1 MSIDAVLDRILLDL
15 LSDRIIARMGGRVPA
30 KPRSAL
36 LLFAETDFGLE
47 AALEQLQQLRD
58 AGWAFETVIAPEA
71 RQSLKDRL
79 AGFGAAEVEGKAG
92 DILDQHTTILVPTL
106 SISLAAKVALGI
118 ADDLLSK
125 ILQGGL
131 ERGVRIIAA
140 RDGGCPNGRDRRA
153 RGLLPNAAYQATM
166 SGHLQ
171 TLMNYG
177 IELSW
182 AARLA
187 VAVEGATPLS
197 SAAPITAPKL
207 VAARTEGVFGL
218 REARSLDATELR
230 LGHAVIVTPAA
241 AEELRAR
248 DIALVRE

>member
-1 MSIDAVLDRILLDL
+1 MNIEAALDRILLDL

-36 LLFAETDFGLE
+36 VLFAETDFGLE
-47 AALEQLQQLRD
+47 AALGQLQQLRD

-71 RQSLKDRL
+71 RRLLKDRF
-79 AGFGAAEVEGKAG
+79 AGFEEVEAEGKAG
-92 DILDQHTTILVPTL
+92 DLLDRHTTILVPTL
-106 SISLAAKVALGI
+106 SVSLAAKVALGI
-118 ADDLLSK
+118 ADDPLSE

-131 ERGVRIIAA
+131 ERGARIIAA
-140 RDGGCPNGRDRRA
+140 RDGVCPNGRDRRA

-171 TLMNYG
+171 TLMDYG
-177 IELSW
+177 IALSW

-187 VAVEGATPLS
+187 VAVEGDASAPATPI
-197 SAAPITAPKL
+197 AAPKL
-207 VAARTEGVFGL
+207 IAARTEGVFGL
-218 REARSLDATELR
+218 REARSLNATEIH

-248 DIALVRE
+248 DIALVRD

>member
-1 MSIDAVLDRILLDL
+1 MNIDAALDRILLDL
-15 LSDRIIARMGGRVPA
+15 LSDRIIARMGCRVPA

-36 LLFAETDFGLE
+36 VLFAETDLGLE
-47 AALEQLQQLRD
+47 AAIGQLQQLRD
-58 AGWAFETVIAPEA
+58 GGWAFETVIAPEA
-71 RQSLKDRL
+71 RCLLKDRL
-79 AGFGAAEVEGKAG
+79 AGFGAVDAEANAS
-92 DILDQHTTILVPTL
+92 DLLDRHTTILVPML

-118 ADDLLSK
+118 ADDPLSK
-125 ILQGGL
+125 ILQAGL
-131 ERGVRIIAA
+131 ERGMRIIAA
-140 RDGGCPNGRDRRA
+140 RDGVCPNGRDRRA

-171 TLMNYG
+171 TLMGYG

-187 VAVEGATPLS
+187 VAIESQTPA
-197 SAAPITAPKL
+197 SAPPIAAPKL

-218 REARSLDATELR
+218 REARSLTATELH

>member
-1 MSIDAVLDRILLDL
+1 MNIDAALDRILLDL
-15 LSDRIIARMGGRVPA
+15 LSDRIIARMGGRVQS
-30 KPRSAL
+30 KTRSAL
-36 LLFAETDFGLE
+36 VLFAETDFGLE
-47 AALEQLQQLRD
+47 AALGQLQQLRD

-71 RQSLKDRL
+71 RPPLKDGVS
-79 AGFGAAEVEGKAG
+79 GFEGAEIEGKAG
-92 DILDQHTTILVPTL
+92 DLLDRHTTILVPTL
-106 SISLAAKVALGI
+106 SVSLAAKVALGI
-118 ADDLLSK
+118 ADDPLSK

-131 ERGVRIIAA
+131 ERGARIIAA
-140 RDGGCPNGRDRRA
+140 RDGVCPSGRDRRA
-153 RGLLPNAAYQATM
+153 RGLLPANSAYQAMM

-171 TLMNYG
+171 KLMDYG

-187 VAVEGATPLS
+187 VAVEGDTPA
-197 SAAPITAPKL
+197 SAMPIAAPKL
-207 VAARTEGVFGL
+207 IATRTEGVFGL
-218 REARSLDATELR
+218 REARSLDATELH

>member
-47 AALEQLQQLRD
+47 AALEQLRQLRD

-92 DILDQHTTILVPTL
+92 DLLDRHTTILVPAL
-106 SISLAAKVALGI
+106 SVSLAAKVALGI
-118 ADDLLSK
+118 ADDPLSR

-131 ERGVRIIAA
+131 ERGARIIAA
-140 RDGGCPNGRDRRA
+140 RDGVCPNGRDRRA

-171 TLMNYG
+171 ALMGYG

-187 VAVEGATPLS
+187 VAVEGDTPASATPT
-197 SAAPITAPKL
+197 AAPKL
-207 VAARTEGVFGL
+207 VPVRTEGVFGL
-218 REARSLDATELR
+218 REARSLDATELH

>member
-1 MSIDAVLDRILLDL
+1 MNIEAALDRILLDL
-15 LSDRIIARMGGRVPA
+15 LSDRIIARMGGRVQA

-36 LLFAETDFGLE
+36 VLFAETDFGLE
-47 AALEQLQQLRD
+47 AALGQLRQLRD

-92 DILDQHTTILVPTL
+92 DLLDRHTTILVPAL
-106 SISLAAKVALGI
+106 SVSFAAKVALGI
-118 ADDLLSK
+118 ADDPLSK

-131 ERGVRIIAA
+131 ERGTRIIAA
-140 RDGGCPNGRDRRA
+140 RDGVCPNGRDRRA

-171 TLMNYG
+171 TLMDYG

-182 AARLA
+182 AARLV
-187 VAVEGATPLS
+187 VAVDGEM
-197 SAAPITAPKL
+197 SASAPQIAAPKL
-207 VAARTEGVFGL
+207 IAARTEGVFGL
-218 REARSLDATELR
+218 REARSLNANELR

-248 DIALVRE
+248 DIALVRD

>member
-1 MSIDAVLDRILLDL
+1 MSIDAALDRILLDL

-36 LLFAETDFGLE
+36 VLFAETDFGLE
-47 AALEQLQQLRD
+47 AALGQLQQLLD

-71 RQSLKDRL
+71 RCLLKDRL
-79 AGFGAAEVEGKAG
+79 TGFEVAEAEGKAG
-92 DILDQHTTILVPTL
+92 DLLGRHTTILVPML
-106 SISLAAKVALGI
+106 SISLATKVALGI
-118 ADDLLSK
+118 ADDPLSK

-131 ERGVRIIAA
+131 ERGARIIAA
-140 RDGGCPNGRDRRA
+140 RDGVCPNGRDRRA
-153 RGLLPNAAYQATM
+153 RGLLPNAAYQAMM

-171 TLMNYG
+171 ALMGYG
-177 IELSW
+177 ITLSW

-187 VAVEGATPLS
+187 VAVEGEMPA
-197 SAAPITAPKL
+197 SAPQIAASKL

-218 REARSLDATELR
+218 REARSLNATELR

>member
-1 MSIDAVLDRILLDL
+1 MNIDAALDRILLDL
-15 LSDRIIARMGGRVPA
+15 LSDRIIARMGGRVQA

-36 LLFAETDFGLE
+36 LLFADTDFGLE
-47 AALEQLQQLRD
+47 AALGQLQQLHD
-58 AGWAFETVIAPEA
+58 AGWVFETVVASET
-71 RQSLKDRL
+71 RCLLRDRF
-79 AGFGAAEVEGKAG
+79 AGFGAADFEGKAE
-92 DILDQHTTILVPTL
+92 DLPDRHSTILVPTL
-106 SISLAAKVALGI
+106 SVSLAAKVALGI
-118 ADDLLSK
+118 ADDPLSRV
-125 ILQGGL
+125 LQGGL
-131 ERGVRIIAA
+131 ERGHRIIAA
-140 RDGGCPNGRDRRA
+140 RDGVCPNGRDRRA
-153 RGLLPNAAYQATM
+153 RGLLPNSAYQATM

-187 VAVEGATPLS
+187 TAAEGIVYASPVPVAAQR
-197 SAAPITAPKL
+197 L

-218 REARSLDATELR
+218 WEARSLEATELH

>member
-15 LSDRIIARMGGRVPA
+15 LSDRIIARMGGTVQA

-36 LLFAETDFGLE
+36 VLFAETDFGFE
-47 AALEQLQQLRD
+47 AALGQLRQLRD
-58 AGWAFETVIAPEA
+58 AGWAFETVIAPEV
-71 RQSLKDRL
+71 RSLLTDRL
-79 AGFGAAEVEGKAG
+79 ACLGAAEIEDKAA
-92 DILDQHTTILVPTL
+92 DLLDRHTTILVPTF

-118 ADDLLSK
+118 ADDPLSK

-131 ERGVRIIAA
+131 ERGARIIAA
-140 RDGGCPNGRDRRA
+140 RDGVCPNGRDRRA
-153 RGLLPNAAYQATM
+153 RGLLPNAAYQAMM

-171 TLMNYG
+171 TLMGYG

-187 VAVEGATPLS
+187 VAVEGDTRASATP
-197 SAAPITAPKL
+197 I
-207 VAARTEGVFGL
+207 VASTLMVARTEGVFGL
-218 REARSLDATELR
+218 REARSLETRELR

>member
-1 MSIDAVLDRILLDL
+1 MNIDAALDRILLDL

-36 LLFAETDFGLE
+36 VLFAETDFGLE
-47 AALEQLQQLRD
+47 AALGQLHQLHD

-71 RQSLKDRL
+71 RCLLKDRL
-79 AGFGAAEVEGKAG
+79 AGFEVVEAEGTAG
-92 DILDQHTTILVPTL
+92 NFLDRHTTILVPSL
-106 SISLAAKVALGI
+106 SVSLAAKMALGI
-118 ADDLLSK
+118 ADDPLSK

-131 ERGVRIIAA
+131 ERGARIIAA
-140 RDGGCPNGRDRRA
+140 RDGVCPNGRDRRA

-171 TLMNYG
+171 TLMDYG

-187 VAVEGATPLS
+187 VAVEGDAPATS
-197 SAAPITAPKL
+197 TAAPKL
-207 VAARTEGVFGL
+207 IAARTEGVFGL
-218 REARSLDATELR
+218 QEARSLNATEIH

-248 DIALVRE
+248 DIALVRD

>member
-47 AALEQLQQLRD
+47 AALGQLQQLRD

-79 AGFGAAEVEGKAG
+79 AGFGAAEVEGKAR
-92 DILDQHTTILVPTL
+92 DLLDRNTTILVPTL
-106 SISLAAKVALGI
+106 SVSLAAKVALGI
-118 ADDLLSK
+118 ADDPLSK

-140 RDGGCPNGRDRRA
+140 RDGVCPNGRDRRA

-171 TLMNYG
+171 TLMSYG

-187 VAVEGATPLS
+187 VTVEGDTPASATPI
-197 SAAPITAPKL
+197 AAPKL

-218 REARSLDATELR
+218 REARSLEATELR

>member
-15 LSDRIIARMGGRVPA
+15 LSDRIIARMGGGAQA
-30 KPRSAL
+30 KARSAL
-36 LLFAETDFGLE
+36 VLFAETDFGLE
-47 AALEQLQQLRD
+47 AALGQLQQLRD
-58 AGWAFETVIAPEA
+58 AGWAFETIVAPEA
-71 RQSLKDRL
+71 RPLLKDRF
-79 AGFGAAEVEGKAG
+79 AGLGIAEVEGAVG
-92 DILDQHTTILVPTL
+92 DLLVRHTTILVPAL
-106 SISLAAKVALGI
+106 SVSLAAKVALGI
-118 ADDLLSK
+118 ADDPLSK

-140 RDGGCPNGRDRRA
+140 RDGVCPNGRDRRA

-171 TLMNYG
+171 KLMDYG

-187 VAVEGATPLS
+187 VAVEGDTPA
-197 SAAPITAPKL
+197 SAMPIAAPKL
-207 VAARTEGVFGL
+207 IAARTEGVFGL
-218 REARSLDATELR
+218 REARSLDAAELH

-248 DIALVRE
+248 DITLVRE

>member
-1 MSIDAVLDRILLDL
+1 MNIDAALDRILLDL
-15 LSDRIIARMGGRVPA
+15 LSDRIIARMGGRMQA
-30 KPRSAL
+30 KTRSAL
-36 LLFAETDFGLE
+36 VLFSDTDFGLE
-47 AALEQLQQLRD
+47 AALGQLQQLRD
-58 AGWAFETVIAPEA
+58 AGWAFETVVAPEA
-71 RQSLKDRL
+71 QSSLKDRL
-79 AGFGAAEVEGKAG
+79 AGFEVVEAEGKVG
-92 DILDQHTTILVPTL
+92 VLLDRHSVILVPTL

-118 ADDLLSK
+118 ADDPLSK

-131 ERGVRIIAA
+131 ERGVHIIAA
-140 RDGGCPNGRDRRA
+140 RDGVCPNGRDRHA

-171 TLMNYG
+171 KLMDYG
-177 IELSW
+177 LELSW

-187 VAVEGATPLS
+187 VAVEGVTPVS
-197 SAAPITAPKL
+197 PVPIAAPKL

-218 REARSLDATELR
+218 REARSLEATELH

-248 DIALVRE
+248 DITLVRE

>member
-1 MSIDAVLDRILLDL
+1 MSIDAALDRILLDL
-15 LSDRIIARMGGRVPA
+15 LSDRIIARMGGRAQA

-36 LLFAETDFGLE
+36 VLFAETDFGIE
-47 AALEQLQQLRD
+47 AALGQLQQLRD
-58 AGWAFETVIAPEA
+58 AGWAFETVIAPEVRPLLA
-71 RQSLKDRL
+71 DKL
-79 AGFGAAEVEGKAG
+79 AGFEMVEAEGRAG
-92 DILDQHTTILVPTL
+92 DLLDRHTIILVPTL
-106 SISLAAKVALGI
+106 SVSLAAKVALGI
-118 ADDLLSK
+118 ADDPLSK

-131 ERGVRIIAA
+131 ERGTRIIAA
-140 RDGGCPNGRDRRA
+140 RDGVCPNGRDRRA

-171 TLMNYG
+171 TLMGYG

-182 AARLA
+182 AARFA
-187 VAVEGATPLS
+187 VAFEGDTLA
-197 SAAPITAPKL
+197 AAPPI
-207 VAARTEGVFGL
+207 AAQRLIAVRTEGVFGL
-218 REARSLDATELR
+218 REARSLNATELR

>member
-15 LSDRIIARMGGRVPA
+15 LSDRIIARMGGRVQA
-30 KPRSAL
+30 KARSAL
-36 LLFAETDFGLE
+36 VLFAETDFGLE
-47 AALEQLQQLRD
+47 ATLGQLQQLRD
-58 AGWAFETVIAPEA
+58 VGWAFETVVAPEA
-71 RQSLKDRL
+71 RSSLKDRF
-79 AGFGAAEVEGKAG
+79 AGLGIAEVEGAVG
-92 DILDQHTTILVPTL
+92 DLLVRHTTILVPAL
-106 SISLAAKVALGI
+106 SVSLAAKVALGI
-118 ADDLLSK
+118 ADDPLSK

-140 RDGGCPNGRDRRA
+140 RDGVCPNGRDRRA

-171 TLMNYG
+171 KLMDYG

-187 VAVEGATPLS
+187 VAVEGDTPA
-197 SAAPITAPKL
+197 SAMPIAAPKL
-207 VAARTEGVFGL
+207 IAARTEGVFGL
-218 REARSLDATELR
+218 REARSLDAAELH

-248 DIALVRE
+248 DITLVRE

>member
-1 MSIDAVLDRILLDL
+1 MNIDAALDRILLDL
-15 LSDRIIARMGGRVPA
+15 LSDRIIARMGGRVQA
-30 KPRSAL
+30 KTRSAL
-36 LLFAETDFGLE
+36 VLFAETDFGLD
-47 AALEQLQQLRD
+47 AALGQLQQLRD
-58 AGWAFETVIAPEA
+58 AGWAFETVIAPEV
-71 RQSLKDRL
+71 RSLLKDRL
-79 AGFGAAEVEGKAG
+79 AGFGVAEIEGKAW
-92 DILDQHTTILVPTL
+92 DLLDGHTTILVPTL
-106 SISLAAKVALGI
+106 SVSLAAKVVLGI
-118 ADDLLSK
+118 ADDPLSK

-131 ERGVRIIAA
+131 ERGARIIAA
-140 RDGGCPNGRDRRA
+140 RDGVCPNGRDRRA

-171 TLMNYG
+171 KLMDYG

-187 VAVEGATPLS
+187 IAVEGDTPAS
-197 SAAPITAPKL
+197 VMPIAAQRL

-218 REARSLDATELR
+218 REARSLDATELH

>member
-1 MSIDAVLDRILLDL
+1 MNIDAALDRILLDL
-15 LSDRIIARMGGRVPA
+15 LSDRIIARMGGRVQA

-36 LLFAETDFGLE
+36 VLFAETDFGLE
-47 AALEQLQQLRD
+47 AALGQLHQLHD

-71 RQSLKDRL
+71 QCLLKDRL
-79 AGFGAAEVEGKAG
+79 TGFGAAEVEGEAG
-92 DILDQHTTILVPTL
+92 DLLDNHTTILIPTL
-106 SISLAAKVALGI
+106 GISLAAKVALGI
-118 ADDLLSK
+118 ADDPLSK

-131 ERGVRIIAA
+131 ERGARIIAA
-140 RDGGCPNGRDRRA
+140 RDGVCPNGRDRRA

-171 TLMNYG
+171 ALMDYG
-177 IELSW
+177 IALSW

-187 VAVEGATPLS
+187 VAVEGNTPAAATPI
-197 SAAPITAPKL
+197 AAPKL
-207 VAARTEGVFGL
+207 IAARTEGVFGL
-218 REARSLDATELR
+218 REARSLNVTELH

-241 AEELRAR
+241 VEELRAR

>member
-118 ADDLLSK
+118 ADDPLSK

-171 TLMNYG
+171 RLMDYG

-187 VAVEGATPLS
+187 VAVEGDTLA
-197 SAAPITAPKL
+197 AAPPIAAPKL
-207 VAARTEGVFGL
+207 IAARTEGVFGL
-218 REARSLDATELR
+218 REARSLNATELR

>member
-15 LSDRIIARMGGRVPA
+15 LSDRIIARMRGRVQA

-36 LLFAETDFGLE
+36 VLFAETDFGLE
-47 AALEQLQQLRD
+47 AALGQLQQLRD

-71 RQSLKDRL
+71 RFLLKDRL
-79 AGFGAAEVEGKAG
+79 ASLGAVEAEGKAG
-92 DILDQHTTILVPTL
+92 DLLGRHTTILVPTL
-106 SISLAAKVALGI
+106 SISLAAKMALGI
-118 ADDLLSK
+118 ADDPLSE

-131 ERGVRIIAA
+131 ERDVRIIAA
-140 RDGGCPNGRDRRA
+140 RDGVCPNGRDRRA

-171 TLMNYG
+171 RLMDYG

-187 VAVEGATPLS
+187 VAVEGDTPA
-197 SAAPITAPKL
+197 SAPPIAAPKL
-207 VAARTEGVFGL
+207 IAARTEGVFGL
-218 REARSLDATELR
+218 REARSLNATELR

>member
-1 MSIDAVLDRILLDL
+1 MSLDAVLDRILLDL
-15 LSDRIIARMGGRVPA
+15 LSDRIIARMGGRVQA

-36 LLFAETDFGLE
+36 VLFAETDFGLD
-47 AALEQLQQLRD
+47 AALGQLQQLRD
-58 AGWAFETVIAPEA
+58 AGWAFETVVAPEA
-71 RQSLKDRL
+71 RSSLKDRF
-79 AGFGAAEVEGKAG
+79 AGFGIAEVEGTIG
-92 DILDQHTTILVPTL
+92 DLLVRHTTILVPAL
-106 SISLAAKVALGI
+106 SVSLAAKVALGI
-118 ADDLLSK
+118 ADDPLSK

-140 RDGGCPNGRDRRA
+140 RDGVCPNGRDRRA
-153 RGLLPNAAYQATM
+153 RGLLPANSAYQAMM
-166 SGHLQ
+166 SGHLRK
-171 TLMNYG
+171 LMDYG

-187 VAVEGATPLS
+187 VAVEGVTPVS
-197 SAAPITAPKL
+197 PVPIAAQRL

-218 REARSLDATELR
+218 REARGLDATELH

-248 DIALVRE
+248 NITLVRE

>member
-1 MSIDAVLDRILLDL
+1 MSIDAALDRILLDL
-15 LSDRIIARMGGRVPA
+15 LSDRIIARMGGRKQA

-36 LLFAETDFGLE
+36 VLFAETDFGLG
-47 AALEQLQQLRD
+47 AALGQLQQLRD
-58 AGWAFETVIAPEA
+58 AGWAFETVITPEV
-71 RQSLKDRL
+71 RPLLTDRL
-79 AGFGAAEVEGKAG
+79 AGFGAVEAEGKVA
-92 DILDQHTTILVPTL
+92 DFLDRHTTILVPAL
-106 SISLAAKVALGI
+106 SVSLAAKVALGI

-125 ILQGGL
+125 ILQHGL
-131 ERGVRIIAA
+131 ERGTRIIAA
-140 RDGGCPNGRDRRA
+140 RDGVCPNGRDRRA
-153 RGLLPNAAYQATM
+153 RGLLPNAVFQATM

-171 TLMNYG
+171 TLMGYG

-187 VAVEGATPLS
+187 VAVEGETPASATPI
-197 SAAPITAPKL
+197 AAPKL

-218 REARSLDATELR
+218 REARSLEATELH

>member
-1 MSIDAVLDRILLDL
+1 MNIDAALDRILLDL

-36 LLFAETDFGLE
+36 VLFAETDFGFE
-47 AALEQLQQLRD
+47 AALGQLQQLHD
-58 AGWAFETVIAPEA
+58 AGWEFETVIAPEA
-71 RQSLKDRL
+71 RPFLKDRF
-79 AGFGAAEVEGKAG
+79 AGLGIAEVEGAVG
-92 DILDQHTTILVPTL
+92 DLLVRHTTILVPAL
-106 SISLAAKVALGI
+106 SVSLAAKVALGI
-118 ADDLLSK
+118 ADDPLSK

-140 RDGGCPNGRDRRA
+140 RDGVCPNGRDRRA

-166 SGHLQ
+166 SGHQQ
-171 TLMNYG
+171 TLMGYG

-187 VAVEGATPLS
+187 VSLEGDTPAAATPK
-197 SAAPITAPKL
+197 AAPKL
-207 VAARTEGVFGL
+207 IAARTEGVFGL
-218 REARSLDATELR
+218 REARSLNATELR

>member
-15 LSDRIIARMGGRVPA
+15 LSDRIIARMGGRVQA
-30 KPRSAL
+30 KTRSAL
-36 LLFAETDFGLE
+36 VLFAETDFGLE
-47 AALEQLQQLRD
+47 AALGQLQQLRE

-71 RQSLKDRL
+71 RSLLKDRL
-79 AGFGAAEVEGKAG
+79 VGFGAAEIEGKVG
-92 DILDQHTTILVPTL
+92 NLLDGHTTILVPTL
-106 SISLAAKVALGI
+106 SVSLAAKVALGI
-118 ADDLLSK
+118 ADDPLSK

-131 ERGVRIIAA
+131 ERGARIIAA
-140 RDGGCPNGRDRRA
+140 RDGVCPNGRDRRA
-153 RGLLPNAAYQATM
+153 RGRLPNAAYQATM

-171 TLMNYG
+171 KLMDYG

-187 VAVEGATPLS
+187 VAVEGDTPASAMPIATQR
-197 SAAPITAPKL
+197 L
-207 VAARTEGVFGL
+207 VAARTEGVFSL
-218 REARSLDATELR
+218 REARSLEATELH

-248 DIALVRE
+248 DITLVRE